1 MAWKKNPGRDAKS
14 TYLHSGFKI
23 LLEKKNKILKEI
35 ANLAFFMKLT
45 YKKSPPRDMV

>member
-1 MAWKKNPGRDAKS
+1 MQNLLTYTVVSKPFLNKK
-14 TYLHSGFKI
+14 
-23 LLEKKNKILKEI
+23 KILKEI